1 MGTGFWAPVALAVVL
16 SAGFLEA
23 AGNDSPTAVAQQL
36 FDAMKAHDS
45 AAAMALFVPGT
56 TMSSFD
62 AAGKAVITPVEKW
75 ADHIGASKSG
85 MLERMWNPKVM
96 EQGSI
101 ATVWAEYDFHLDGTF
116 SHCGIDSFTML
127 KTEAGWKIAGLSY
140 TREKSCAP
148 SPLGPPKAP

>member
-1 MGTGFWAPVALAVVL
+1 MRTGFKARLALVAVL
-16 SAGFLEA
+16 SAGFLKA
-23 AGNDSPTAVAQQL
+23 AGGDSPTAVAQKL

-75 ADHIGASKSG
+75 AERIGASKSG

-101 ATVWAEYDFHLDGTF
+101 ATVWAEYDFHLDGKF

-127 KTEAGWKIAGLSY
+127 KTDAGWKIAGLSY
-140 TREKSCAP
+140 TREKTCAP
-148 SPLGPPKAP
+148 SPLGPPKA